1 MEDAK
6 IKRMKKLQDAKR
18 TAQRNES
25 RLCEK
30 VIQKINEKE
39 VLLSDED
46 NEDIA
51 ALVYTASNKIKE
63 EFPDKSV
70 PRILWEEQLKFHN

>member
-1 MEDAK
+1 
-6 IKRMKKLQDAKR
+6 MKNLQDAKR

-30 VIQKINEKE
+30 VIQKINEKG
-39 VLLSDED
+39 VLLSDEG
-46 NEDIA
+46 NKDIA

-63 EFPDKSV
+63 
-70 PRILWEEQLKFHN
+70 